1 MKFFI
6 AFAALTALAVAV
18 PVQKPINQDEA
29 HLQAIIDAINSPH
42 TDPATAALLE
52 QQLESILGE
61 LKPIIDP
68 SPALVDEAENINI
81 GPALLDENEP
91 ISTDPA
97 LVEGNVPVSAPL
109 VQVIINVNAKPAK
122 PALKPEEIDNSPAIV
137 PESPIIP
144 DPINIGEPE
153 LPLKPDPINIGVPIL
168 PDLAINL
175 PEELH

>member
-18 PVQKPINQDEA
+18 PVQKPINHNEA
-29 HLQAIIDAINSPH
+29 HLQAILEAINSPH

-61 LKPIIDP
+61 LKPIIDQ
-68 SPALVDEAENINI
+68 SPALVEEADNINI
-81 GPALLDENEP
+81 GPALLDEHEP

-97 LVEGNVPVSAPL
+97 LIEGDVPVSAPV
-109 VQVIINVNAKPAK
+109 VQVIINVNAASK
-122 PALKPEEIDNSPAIV
+122 PALKPEEIDNSPAII

-144 DPINIGEPE
+144 DPINV
-153 LPLKPDPINIGVPIL
+153 GVPIL

-175 PEELH
+175 PEELN

>member
-18 PVQKPINQDEA
+18 PVQKPINHDEA
-29 HLQAIIDAINSPH
+29 YLQAIMDAINSPH

-52 QQLESILGE
+52 QQLESILAE
-61 LKPIIDP
+61 QKPIIDP
-68 SPALVDEAENINI
+68 SPILVDEAENINI
-81 GPALLDENEP
+81 GPAFVDENEP

-97 LVEGNVPVSAPL
+97 LIEGNVPVSAPM
-109 VQVIINVNAKPAK
+109 VQVIINVNAVSK
-122 PALKPEEIDNSPAIV
+122 PALKPVEIDNSPAFV
-137 PESPIIP
+137 PESPII
-144 DPINIGEPE
+144 
-153 LPLKPDPINIGVPIL
+153 PDPINIGVPIL